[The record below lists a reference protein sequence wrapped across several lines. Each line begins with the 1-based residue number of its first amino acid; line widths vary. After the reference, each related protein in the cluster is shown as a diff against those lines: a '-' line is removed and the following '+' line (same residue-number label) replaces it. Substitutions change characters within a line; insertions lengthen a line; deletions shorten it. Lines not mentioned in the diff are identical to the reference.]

1 MGFAV
6 IETQSQLGGSPLK
19 FFEKTAWQAT
29 DSVLYYSM
37 INEDNETE
45 LLLNAICEGV
55 EVPTDEE
62 AEQAK
67 IAQQGDS
74 LIL

>member
-1 MGFAV
+1 
-6 IETQSQLGGSPLK
+6 
-19 FFEKTAWQAT
+19 
-29 DSVLYYSM
+29 M

-45 LLLNAICEGV
+45 LLLNAICEGG